1 MSRLALF
8 AMTLLCLP
16 GAVAAEMVV
25 AARTIRAQSLIGAQD
40 VTVTQGEAPGAAADP
55 AEVIGQEARVAL
67 YAGRPIRRGD
77 VGAPALIER
86 NQIVTLVFD
95 SGGLRIV
102 AEGRSLSRA
111 GAGERVRVMNLT
123 SRATVSGRIGED
135 GRIHV
140 SP

>member
-1 MSRLALF
+1 MSRFAPLAVV
-8 AMTLLCLP
+8 LLCLP
-16 GAVAAEMVV
+16 GAAAAEMVV

-40 VTVTQGEAPGAAADP
+40 VTVTQGEAPGAATDP
-55 AEVIGQEARVAL
+55 ADVIGQEARVAL

-95 SGGLRIV
+95 RGGLRIV
-102 AEGRSLSRA
+102 AEGRSLARA
-111 GAGERVRVMNLT
+111 GAGERVRVMNLASRT
-123 SRATVSGRIGED
+123 SVSGRVGDD

-140 SP
+140 AP